1 MSLRAIKHKDFRQ
14 TPPASKVPKLVAVA
28 LDCEMAGVTG
38 GASEAI
44 LLCVTDYFTGAVLIN
59 RYVCPQELITQMR
72 SSIHG
77 ISKSTL
83 ENAIRQGQTLW
94 GWEGARSE
102 LWKYIDSNTIIVGHA
117 LEHDLDALRMIHPRI
132 VDSGILSR
140 KAVGIHRIRWG
151 LQTLCSEL
159 VKVGIRENKGGI
171 HDCLED
177 VLATREVVLFCTQKK
192 EAFQTWAEAKRV
204 EEQRLEKE
212 RERKRQETKSRN
224 DMVKA
229 GSRSSCPTYPD
240 SDDEVLHWSD
250 IAEGCGW
257 PHPDTGYSPWSD

>member
-1 MSLRAIKHKDFRQ
+1 V
-14 TPPASKVPKLVAVA
+14 SKLIAVA

-38 GASEAI
+38 GAGEAI
-44 LLCVTDYFTGAVLIN
+44 LLCVTDYVTGAVLIN
-59 RYVCPQELITQMR
+59 QYVCPNEPITQIR

-77 ISKSTL
+77 ISKGIL
-83 ENAIRQGQTLW
+83 EDAIQQGQTLW

-159 VKVGIRENKGGI
+159 VNIGIRKNKGAI

-177 VLATREVVLFCTQKK
+177 VWATREVVLFCTTKK
-192 EAFQTWAEAKRV
+192 EAFQTWGEAKRV
-204 EEQRLEKE
+204 EELRLEKE
-212 RERKRQETKSRN
+212 RERIRQEKQSRN
-224 DMVKA
+224 NVVTA
-229 GSRSSCPTYPD
+229 GSD
-240 SDDEVLHWSD
+240 SDDEREEVLNWSD
-250 IAEGCGW
+250 MAEDLGW

>member
-1 MSLRAIKHKDFRQ
+1 MPLRAIKHEDFRQ
-14 TPPASKVPKLVAVA
+14 TPLACAESKFLAVA
-28 LDCEMAGVTG
+28 LDCEMARVAG

-44 LLCVTDYFTGAVLIN
+44 FLCVTDYCTGAVLLN
-59 RYVCPQELITQMR
+59 RYVRPREPITQMW

-94 GWEGARSE
+94 GWEEARSE
-102 LWKYIDSNTIIVGHA
+102 LWKYVDSNTIIVGHA

-159 VKVGIRENKGGI
+159 VHVGIRENKGAI

-192 EAFQTWAEAKRV
+192 EAFQTWAEAKKA
-204 EEQRLEKE
+204 EELRLEKE
-212 RERKRQETKSRN
+212 RKSRRQEKQSRN
-224 DMVKA
+224 DAVTA
-229 GSRSSCPTYPD
+229 AD
-240 SDDEVLHWSD
+240 SDDEREEVLHWSD
-250 IAEGCGW
+250 IAEDLGW
-257 PHPDTGYSPWSD
+257 PHPDTGYDPWSD

>member
-1 MSLRAIKHKDFRQ
+1 M
-14 TPPASKVPKLVAVA
+14 PKLLAVA

-44 LLCVTDYFTGAVLIN
+44 LLCVTDYITGGVLLN
-59 RYVCPQELITQMR
+59 RYVCPQESITQMR
-72 SSIHG
+72 TPIHG

-83 ENAIRQGQTLW
+83 GDAIRQGQTLS
-94 GWEGARSE
+94 GWKGARSE

-151 LQTLCSEL
+151 LHTLCSEL
-159 VKVGIRENKGGI
+159 VNVEIRNNEGAI

-204 EEQRLEKE
+204 EELRLEKE
-212 RERKRQETKSRN
+212 RERKRQEKQSRN
-224 DMVKA
+224 NVVMV
-229 GSRSSCPTYPD
+229 GSSNSSRTYPVV
-240 SDDEVLHWSD
+240 DDERVEIMYWSD
-250 IAEGCGW
+250 MAEDLGW